1 METQPKPQRKDGT
14 TFLTPKI
21 FFVEKKC
28 YDKILYFF
36 SGNSYGIFLLAYIK
50 ENG

>member
-1 METQPKPQRKDGT
+1 MKKSAKIRLVTQM
-14 TFLTPKI
+14 LTKI